1 MITLNTTFHV
11 DDAIHLDFLVYMR
24 ESYIADAL
32 ADKETCSVRL
42 CKVHSHNV
50 EEGHS
55 YSLQFTFTNIDDLET
70 WDQNKGKK
78 LNEKLILQFDNKIA
92 GFSTLLEEIEI

>member
-11 DDAIHLDFLVYMR
+11 DDEIHLDFLAYIR
-24 ESYIADAL
+24 EEYIALAL
-32 ADKETCSVRL
+32 TDEEICSARL
-42 CKVHSHNV
+42 CRIHSHKV

-55 YSLQFTFTNIDDLET
+55 YSLQLNFKDLDDLEN
-70 WDQNKGKK
+70 WDKNKGKQLNAK
-78 LNEKLILQFDNKIA
+78 LVLQFKNKIA